1 MNNWKQWVS
10 GTIVASMLAGSSGC
24 AWMSEHQ
31 VASGAVIG
39 TVAGAA
45 VGAGV
50 GAAAGGK
57 KNRGE
62 SAAIGAAVGAVAGA
76 AVGTGIGYYLK
87 KKKERLAQVQDV
99 TVKEVPATPAAPEST
114 GTPAEPAKPEHL
126 TVNIS
131 AQFLFGVGSSTL
143 RPEGLAK
150 IKELATILGEDQQS
164 KVIVK
169 GYSSSEGRDAD
180 NVALSER
187 RANAVRNGLIA
198 ERIDPARLTAIGMGS
213 SNPVADNSTEEGRIQ
228 NRRVELEIYQR

>member
-1 MNNWKQWVS
+1 MTNWKQWVS
-10 GTIVASMLAGSSGC
+10 GTIVASLLMASSGC

-50 GAAAGGK
+50 GAATSGK
-57 KNRGE
+57 KDRGQNV
-62 SAAIGAAVGAVAGA
+62 AIGAAVGAVAGA

-99 TVKEVPATPAAPEST
+99 TVKEVPATPAAPESA

-126 TVNIS
+126 TVNIN
-131 AQFLFGVGSSTL
+131 AQFLFGVASSTL

-150 IKELATILGEDQQS
+150 IKELAKILNEDQQS
-164 KVIVK
+164 KVIVR
-169 GYSSSEGRDAD
+169 GYTSSEGRDAD
-180 NVALSER
+180 NVALSQR
-187 RANAVRNGLIA
+187 RADAVRNGLIA
-198 ERIDPARLTAIGMGS
+198 ERIDPARVTAIGMGS
-213 SNPVADNSTEEGRIQ
+213 ASPVADNSTEEGRVQ